1 MARGAFSAKHAL
13 FEYVNHWCLFWRESW
28 KEGNG
33 CRMKVISNLLFA
45 LLLGAIIFTGSVS
58 HLAVGK
64 KKAKDKQTEE
74 ADFQEVFKKL
84 DAGARAA
91 MKKDPKEGLKEV
103 ERVGRLLIKD
113 YPEEPIPYSMLA
125 FVAGRTGDKEKKV
138 SIFKELAATKS
149 SNPKVAQVVGR
160 AKGELKKMEALGKP
174 LEMKFTAVDGREV
187 DLAKMKGKVVLID
200 FWATWC
206 GPCIQE
212 LPNVKKA
219 YGELHEKGF
228 EIVGIS
234 LDKDE
239 KKLTEFVAKNEM
251 PWAQFCDGKGWANT
265 LAKEHGIRSIP
276 AMWLV
281 DKKGNLV
288 DQSARSGL
296 EAKVKKYLAE

>member
-1 MARGAFSAKHAL
+1 LGWYCSRPEAN
-13 FEYVNHWCLFWRESW
+13 V
-28 KEGNG
+28 
-33 CRMKVISNLLFA
+33 CRMKVIPNLLFG
-45 LLLGAIIFTGSVS
+45 LLLGAIIFTGSVA

-64 KKAKDKQTEE
+64 KKAKDKQAE
-74 ADFQEVFKKL
+74 AAKPEFQEVFKKL

-91 MKKDPKEGLKEV
+91 MQKDPKEGLKEV

-125 FVAGRTGDKEKKV
+125 FVAGKISDKEKKV
-138 SIFKELAATKS
+138 SIFKELAAIKS
-149 SNPKVAQVVGR
+149 PNPKVTQVVGR

-187 DLAKMKGKVVLID
+187 DLSKMKGKVVLID

-239 KKLTEFVAKNEM
+239 KKLSDFVAKNEM
-251 PWAQFCDGKGWANT
+251 PWAQFCDGKGWGNT
-265 LAKEHGIRSIP
+265 LAQEHGIRSIP